1 MNLLKTVEE
10 IGVKAWLVGGTVR
23 MIEMGEQPVALTL
36 AVDTQDLKQVAKV
49 TGGTVDMHG
58 PFPVLRGTF
67 GERAIPF
74 KALPLRGDSIE
85 DDLARRDFSIES
97 IALRSD
103 GGVIDPFGGR
113 LDIRNR
119 VLRLNGDN
127 VDLIKD
133 DPMRIARMLRFAADL
148 EMDIFWKTDSDVRLF
163 LEKHP
168 ERMEGLPP
176 ERWGREITRGM
187 RRHPWR
193 FIMLCDSYGLLPFFL
208 PDLEALKQVKDEAG
222 QPLFDHVITTLQIIE
237 SRLSTHKLAQYEAII
252 LAGLLS
258 LIGARSLERWDRQ
271 RTEQLVSDILT
282 RWNIPSETITAVTA
296 IIDRYP
302 DFYEPHSEAQFCAS
316 VLEYSPT
323 AVLVALEF
331 AECIA
336 LAEGFSDSYRE
347 VLDDNRWNLKQVL
360 RRFAAVELQTEGSHR
375 FLTGRE
381 VMSLLDMKP
390 GRRVGELLDGL
401 DMAVGT
407 GKVNTLAKAEAW
419 LRAQPVKQ

>member
-1 MNLLKTVEE
+1 MNLLKTIEE
-10 IGVKAWLVGGTVR
+10 AGVKAWLVGNTVR
-23 MIEMGEQPVALTL
+23 TIEMGEQPVSLTL
-36 AVDTQDLKQVAKV
+36 ALDTQNLEQVAAV
-49 TGGTVDMHG
+49 TGGTVDMRG
-58 PFPVLRGTF
+58 PFPVLRGSL
-67 GERAIPF
+67 GGMGIPVKF
-74 KALPLRGDSIE
+74 KGLPLKGGSIE
-85 DDLARRDFSIES
+85 ADLARRDFSIEA

-103 GGVIDPFGGR
+103 GGVVDPFGGR

-119 VLRLNGDN
+119 VLRLTGDN
-127 VDLIKD
+127 IELIKD

-148 EMDIFWKTDSDVRLF
+148 EMDVFWKTDSDVRHF

-168 ERMEGLPP
+168 ERMEELAP
-176 ERWGREITRGM
+176 ERWGREVTRGM
-187 RRHPWR
+187 KRHPWR

-208 PDLEALKQVKDEAG
+208 PDLEALKQIKDEKG
-222 QPLFDHVITTLQIIE
+222 RPLFDHVMTTLQIIE
-237 SRLSTHKLAQYEAII
+237 SRLAFNKLAQYEAII

-258 LIGARSLERWDRQ
+258 LIGARSLERWDCQ
-271 RTEQLVSDILT
+271 RTERLVADILT
-282 RWNIPSETITAVTA
+282 HWNIPSETINAVTA

-302 DFYEPHSEAQFCAS
+302 EFYEPRSEAEFCS
-316 VLEYSPT
+316 VVLEHSPL

-331 AECIA
+331 AECVA
-336 LAEGFSDSYRE
+336 LAEGFSHSYRD

-360 RRFAAVELQTEGSHR
+360 RRFAAVELQTEGSTR

-390 GRRVGELLDGL
+390 GKRVGELLDGL

-419 LRAQPVKQ
+419 LRAQPK

>member
-10 IGVKAWLVGGTVR
+10 TGVKAWLVGGTVR
-23 MIEMGEQPVALTL
+23 MIEMGIQPVALTL
-36 AVDTQDLKQVAKV
+36 ALDTQDLKKVAKA
-49 TGGTVDMHG
+49 TGGTVDTRG
-58 PFPVLRGTF
+58 PFPVLRGTY
-67 GERAIPF
+67 GEMGIPF
-74 KALPLRGDSIE
+74 KALPIRGGSIE

-103 GGVIDPFGGR
+103 GGVVDPFGGR

-127 VDLIKD
+127 IDLIKD
-133 DPMRIARMLRFAADL
+133 DPMRVGRMLRFAADL
-148 EMDIFWKTDSDVRLF
+148 EMDIFWKTDSDVRHF

-168 ERMEGLPP
+168 ESMEGLAP
-176 ERWGREITRGM
+176 ERWGREVIRGM

-193 FIMLCDSYGLLPFFL
+193 FIMLCDSYRLLPFFL
-208 PDLEALKQVKDEAG
+208 PDLEALKDVKDEKG
-222 QPLFDHVITTLQIIE
+222 QSLFDHVTAILQVIE
-237 SRLSTHKLAQYEAII
+237 SRLDTHKLAQSEAFI

-258 LIGARSLERWDRQ
+258 LIGARSLEQWDCQ
-271 RTEQLVSDILT
+271 RTERLVSDYLT
-282 RWNIPSETITAVTA
+282 HWNIPSEIISAVTA
-296 IIDRYP
+296 IIVRYP
-302 DFYEPHSEAQFCAS
+302 EFYEPHDEAQFCAT

-323 AVLVALEF
+323 AVEIALEF
-331 AECIA
+331 AECVA
-336 LAEGFSDSYRE
+336 LAEKFDDSYRE
-347 VLDDNRWNLKQVL
+347 VLRENRWNLQQVL
-360 RRFAAVELQTEGSHR
+360 RRFEAVELQTEGSTR

-381 VMSLLDMKP
+381 VMSLLNMAP

-407 GKVNTLAKAEAW
+407 GKVNTLAKAEEW